1 MHSWSH
7 LVTYDYYEP
16 FFGNG
21 IRIAVIVA
29 LAYLATALVGRLVR
43 AVQKYAVR
51 MMERAGGGPN
61 FQFEL
66 EKRART
72 ITRVVR
78 GSLAALIWALALIM
92 VLKEMKFDIEPLLA
106 GAGVVGVAVGFGAQ
120 NIIKDVLNGLFMLME
135 NQLRISDVAVI
146 NGKSGLVEEI
156 NLRTTILRGEDGA
169 AHIFPNGG
177 ILSLSNLTREFS
189 YYVFC
194 TSVGYRENT
203 DHVIEVLKTT
213 SNELMAEEPYKFAIL
228 APLEVFGVD
237 QLGDAAVVIKSRLKT
252 LPMQQWT
259 VGREMNRRIKIK
271 FEQADIQMPFP
282 SQTIQLQPSIPEQLR
297 ADLKQIVREVLLE
310 GSGLPLTDSRGQI
323 H

>member
-1 MHSWSH
+1 MHWSK
-7 LVTYDYYEP
+7 LLTIEYYRP
-16 FFGNG
+16 FVANG
-21 IRIAVIVA
+21 LRIAFILI
-29 LAYLATALVGRLVR
+29 LAYLATVLMKRLVR
-43 AVQKYAVR
+43 TVKSYSLR
-51 MMERAGGGPN
+51 MMERTRGGGVLLEL
-61 FQFEL
+61 EL

-72 ITRVVR
+72 VSSAVR
-78 GSLAALIWALALIM
+78 RALDMLIWSVAVIM
-92 VLKEMKFDIEPLLA
+92 VLKELRFDVAPLIA
-106 GAGVVGVAVGFGAQ
+106 GAGVIGVAVGFGAQ
-120 NIIKDVLNGLFMLME
+120 SVFKDVINGLFMLME
-135 NQLRISDVAVI
+135 NQLRVNDVAVI

-203 DHVIEVLKTT
+203 DHVIEVLKNT
-213 SNELMAEEPYKFAIL
+213 SNELMAEEPYKLAIL

-259 VGREMNRRIKIK
+259 VGREMNRRIKMK
-271 FEQADIQMPFP
+271 FEEADIQMPFP